1 MKLFALL
8 SPNSRAISCFR
19 TVLTTSG
26 SSLLSETAGR
36 RGRGVSTAGKG
47 SQYNINGM
55 ILLELSVVP
64 PLKKRTRHWCN
75 HGWSGSM
82 AYALFIDWSINRYF
96 SDEEKNAC
104 LKEEKYKEHTK
115 TVSH

>member
-8 SPNSRAISCFR
+8 SPNSRVISCFR

-26 SSLLSETAGR
+26 SSLLSETEGR

-47 SQYNINGM
+47 SQYNMNGT
-55 ILLELSVVP
+55 ILFELSVVP

-75 HGWSGSM
+75 HGWSGLM

-96 SDEEKNAC
+96 SDEEKKC
-104 LKEEKYKEHTK
+104 MFKGGKI
-115 TVSH
+115 